1 MEWISCWWLQESY
14 TFTVGY
20 HELTGSKVTLKK
32 PLLVLKKL
40 QKCTDGSS
48 EKETELQVV
57 GIIRSKILFKTRPK
71 PLFSGITSLFCSC
84 LLLWN
89 FKPQT
94 CSDIS
99 EILVWFRNKLGCNCK
114 VIPLDCLLVLPVS
127 SCLVS
132 YGRDKLMYSVLCFQE
147 TLLQLGKLLP

>member
-1 MEWISCWWLQESY
+1 MEIRVKCGCGEEGCSEWTIVELQGVVETQSSFQGSVQNLEIGRLCHSDSSQESY

-48 EKETELQVV
+48 EKETELEVA
-57 GIIRSKILFKTRPK
+57 GIIKSKILFKTRPK

-84 LLLWN
+84 VASL
-89 FKPQT
+89 
-94 CSDIS
+94 
-99 EILVWFRNKLGCNCK
+99 KL
-114 VIPLDCLLVLPVS
+114 
-127 SCLVS
+127 
-132 YGRDKLMYSVLCFQE
+132 
-147 TLLQLGKLLP
+147 